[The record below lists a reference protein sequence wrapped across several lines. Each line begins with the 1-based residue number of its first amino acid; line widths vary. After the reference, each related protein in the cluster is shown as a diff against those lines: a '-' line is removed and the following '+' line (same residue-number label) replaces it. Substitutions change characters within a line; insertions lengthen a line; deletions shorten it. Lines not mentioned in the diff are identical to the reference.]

1 MTQLVLLAEVY
12 MQSGPKQNSHKP
24 QFMTHFLT
32 ASFLLTTEKKD
43 VATGMADAT
52 AQYALLLSL
61 LTLLSDWG
69 TFPASCQD
77 SLNIASIKF
86 QLAAVQCEIL
96 TGFYQMVQQLANYE
110 IQTNKSKRKKKLV
123 QRKKKVDKTFPCNTK
138 NHGKKK

>member
-1 MTQLVLLAEVY
+1 
-12 MQSGPKQNSHKP
+12 
-24 QFMTHFLT
+24 MTHFLT

-43 VATGMADAT
+43 VATGMADAI

-86 QLAAVQCEIL
+86 KLAAVQCEIL
-96 TGFYQMVQQLANYE
+96 TGFYQMV
-110 IQTNKSKRKKKLV
+110 
-123 QRKKKVDKTFPCNTK
+123 
-138 NHGKKK
+138 